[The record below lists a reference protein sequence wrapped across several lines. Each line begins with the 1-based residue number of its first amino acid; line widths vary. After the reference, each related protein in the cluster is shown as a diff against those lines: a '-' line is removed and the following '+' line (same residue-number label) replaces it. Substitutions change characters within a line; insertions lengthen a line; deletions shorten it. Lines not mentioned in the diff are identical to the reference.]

1 MYVGEAWHVWP
12 RGRKAPCWA
21 RGARPPSDWSD
32 REVDR
37 QGDGAR
43 QAYTH
48 AEWLAEDRSEM
59 HEPRTCRMNLGRARL
74 GDV

>member
-1 MYVGEAWHVWP
+1 MASWP
-12 RGRKAPCWA
+12 EGAMLGC
-21 RGARPPSDWSD
+21 GARPPSDWSD

-59 HEPRTCRMNLGRARL
+59 HEPRSHAA
-74 GDV
+74 